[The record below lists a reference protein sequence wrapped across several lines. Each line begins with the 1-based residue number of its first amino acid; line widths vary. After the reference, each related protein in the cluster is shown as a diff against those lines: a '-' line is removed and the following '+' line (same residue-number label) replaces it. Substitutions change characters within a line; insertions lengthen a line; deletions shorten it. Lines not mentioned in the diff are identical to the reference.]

1 MMKNTF
7 FVISDICLK
16 AAIEHANSYMKYNGF
31 TSEIEIVDYGK
42 INHSNSMLN
51 LIMIKWH
58 DNAVTNEWP
67 DNAVTNVFTHFSE
80 YVYEVN
86 FDRNGFESITSKKR
100 RRTFIDTDTVSMILT
115 IINNVIRT
123 KLLDET
129 V

>member
-16 AAIEHANSYMKYNGF
+16 AAIEHANSYMKYIGF
-31 TSEIEIVDYGK
+31 TSKIEIVNYGK

-80 YVYEVN
+80 YVYDVN
-86 FDRNGFESITSKKR
+86 FGRNGFESITTR
-100 RRTFIDTDTVSMILT
+100 RRRIFIDADTVSMILT
-115 IINNVIRT
+115 FINNVIRT

>member
-7 FVISDICLK
+7 FVISDIHLK
-16 AAIEHANSYMKYNGF
+16 AAIEHANSYMKYTGF
-31 TSEIEIVDYGK
+31 TSKIEIVDYGK
-42 INHSNSMLN
+42 TNSRLN
-51 LIMIKWH
+51 LITIKWS

-86 FDRNGFESITSKKR
+86 FDRNGFESITSKR

-129 V
+129 A

>member
-7 FVISDICLK
+7 FVISDIHLK
-16 AAIEHANSYMKYNGF
+16 AAIEHANSYMKYIGF
-31 TSEIEIVDYGK
+31 TSKIEIVDYGK
-42 INHSNSMLN
+42 TNSMLN
-51 LIMIKWH
+51 LITIKWSDS

-80 YVYEVN
+80 YVYDVN
-86 FDRNGFESITSKKR
+86 FGRNGFESITTRKR
-100 RRTFIDTDTVSMILT
+100 RIFIDADTVSMILT

>member
-1 MMKNTF
+1 MMNNTF
-7 FVISDICLK
+7 FVISDIHLK
-16 AAIEHANSYMKYNGF
+16 AAIEHANLYVKSIGF
-31 TSEIEIVDYGK
+31 TSKIEIVDYGK

-51 LIMIKWH
+51 LIMIKW
-58 DNAVTNEWP
+58 N
-67 DNAVTNVFTHFSE
+67 DNAVTNVFTQFSE
-80 YVYEVN
+80 YVYDVN

-100 RRTFIDTDTVSMILT
+100 RPFIDTDTVSMILT

>member
-7 FVISDICLK
+7 FVTSDIYLK
-16 AAIEHANSYMKYNGF
+16 EAIEHANSYMKYLGF
-31 TSEIEIVDYGK
+31 TSKIEIVDYGK
-42 INHSNSMLN
+42 TNSMLN
-51 LIMIKWH
+51 LITMKIKWP
-58 DNAVTNEWP
+58 DNSVTNGWP
-67 DNAVTNVFTHFSE
+67 DNAVTNVFTQFSE
-80 YVYEVN
+80 YVYDLN

-100 RRTFIDTDTVSMILT
+100 RSFIDTDTVSMILT

>member
-7 FVISDICLK
+7 FVISDISLK
-16 AAIEHANSYMKYNGF
+16 TAIEHANSYMKYIGF
-31 TSEIEIVDYGK
+31 TSKIEIVDYGK
-42 INHSNSMLN
+42 TNSMLN
-51 LIMIKWH
+51 LITIKC
-58 DNAVTNEWP
+58 P
-67 DNAVTNVFTHFSE
+67 DNAVTNVFTQFSE
-80 YVYEVN
+80 YVYDVN

-100 RRTFIDTDTVSMILT
+100 RPFIDTDTVSMILT

>member
-1 MMKNTF
+1 MMNNTF
-7 FVISDICLK
+7 FVISDIHLK
-16 AAIEHANSYMKYNGF
+16 AAIEHANSYMKYVGF
-31 TSEIEIVDYGK
+31 TSKIEIVDYGK
-42 INHSNSMLN
+42 TNSMLN
-51 LIMIKWH
+51 LITIKRPG
-58 DNAVTNEWP
+58 NAVTAYSE
-67 DNAVTNVFTHFSE
+67 NVFTHFSE

-86 FDRNGFESITSKKR
+86 FDRNGFESITSKR